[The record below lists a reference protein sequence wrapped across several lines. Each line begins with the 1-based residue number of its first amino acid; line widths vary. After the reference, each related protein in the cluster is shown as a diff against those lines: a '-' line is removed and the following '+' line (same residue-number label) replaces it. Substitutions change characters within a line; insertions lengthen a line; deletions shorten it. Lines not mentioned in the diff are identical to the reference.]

1 MKKKLTDPT
10 APRHEFRKRAHQILA
25 ELQHQLLPKHA
36 SDFIGINVDTGEYV
50 LDAESQEVMR
60 KFRQR
65 WPGAVAYVSRVD
77 GGPVVKFHGF
87 VPA

>member
-10 APRHEFRKRAHQILA
+10 ASRREFRKRAHEILA
-25 ELQHQLLPKHA
+25 ELQQRLLPRHA
-36 SDFIGINVDTGEYV
+36 SDYIGINVDTGEYV
-50 LDAESQEVMR
+50 LDPDSHEVMQ

-77 GGPVVKFHGF
+77 GGPVFKFHGL